1 MPEIRWRA
9 GATAAALILVAG
21 FFLAPAIL
29 AGGDFGPMTD
39 GHLVEAAFLT
49 ELVASWRSTDQDM
62 TAGLVH
68 LVDYWRRYHAIKIA
82 IATAL
87 LAVLVALATSC
98 LRRNGA
104 AVAAVVVA
112 FALFAVLLVVV
123 NIQATT
129 APLAALL
136 QGLPMPDS
144 TGTAQ
149 VYLEIRQSLATH
161 RSAPILQAMI
171 DSVNRYHAVMSVETA
186 LLAAVFTACAVWAW
200 KAAHRPRAWAWAM
213 TSALAGAGMMAVAVV
228 TARMSLAAATLLP
241 AYFTGV
247 GG

>member
-1 MPEIRWRA
+1 LPEIRLRA
-9 GATAAALILVAG
+9 GATATALILVAG

-29 AGGDFGPMTD
+29 AGGDFGPLTD
-39 GHLVEAAFLT
+39 GHLVEAALRS
-49 ELVASWRSTDQDM
+49 ELVASWRTTDQDM

-104 AVAAVVVA
+104 AVAAIVAA
-112 FALFAVLLVVV
+112 FALLAVLLVVV

-136 QGLPMPDS
+136 QGLPPPDS
-144 TGTAQ
+144 TGSAQ
-149 VYLEIRQSLATH
+149 AYLEIRQSLAAH
-161 RSAPILQAMI
+161 RSAPILEAMT
-171 DSVNRYHAVMSVETA
+171 DSVSRYHAVMSVETA
-186 LLAAVFTACAVWAW
+186 MLAVVFMACAVWAW
-200 KAAHRPRAWAWAM
+200 KAGHRPRAWAWVM
-213 TSALAGAGMMAVAVV
+213 TSALIGAGLTVVAVV
-228 TARMSLAAATLLP
+228 TARMSLGAAALLP